1 MILNALIVTAINTL
15 LYFNLHDKLIND
27 KQEKPYFNGKGFAV
41 NHLTNLK
48 PPYITSTI
56 WMSWFFLIKLFNE
69 LCPKYGFFW
78 SDLKPVIGDFEVIIV
93 ETLVI

>member
-1 MILNALIVTAINTL
+1 MIWNALIVMVIITL

-56 WMSWFFLIKLFNE
+56 
-69 LCPKYGFFW
+69 
-78 SDLKPVIGDFEVIIV
+78 
-93 ETLVI
+93 